1 VGALI
6 TEKMLRK
13 LETPTRGSRIL
24 YDRELRGFGVR
35 ITAGGAV
42 AFVLNYRIHGRER
55 RFTIGRR
62 PEMTAEMAREE
73 AVRLRQRIREGGD
86 PLTEKEH
93 ARGVPTVADLAQD
106 YLRRHAEPFKAAL
119 SLRDD
124 RRILNA
130 IVLPR
135 LGRFQVSGVTRAD
148 VEKLHRELAGTPVQA
163 NRTLSLLSKMF
174 NLAIRWE
181 WTRDNP
187 ARGIEKFHESPRQRY
202 LRDDELPGFF
212 HALAATETDPD
223 LRDYLLMRLL
233 TGVRQKNIFEMRWAD
248 LDLQHAR
255 WRIGETK
262 NKDPLLVPLS
272 PPIVRILAGRP
283 RTGEW
288 VFPGHNSGTH
298 MTTMNRAWRTLR
310 RRAGIPDVQ
319 LRDLRRTLAT
329 HALAGGA
336 SMAVI
341 AKGLGHRST
350 TVTAGVYALVGET
363 AVRAAFEETGQRLL
377 AAGNG
382 ETADAEAKKGR
393 GRKAK
398 G

>member
-1 VGALI
+1 MGALI
-6 TEKMLRK
+6 TEKLLKK
-13 LETPTRGSRIL
+13 LQPPPRGSRIV

-35 ITAGGAV
+35 ITAAGAV
-42 AFVLNYRIHGRER
+42 AFILNYRVHGRER
-55 RFTIGRR
+55 RFTIGHRG
-62 PEMTAEMAREE
+62 EMSAEMAREE
-73 AVRLRQRIREGGD
+73 ALRLRQRIREGGD

-93 ARGVPTVADLAQD
+93 ARGVPSMSDLGAE
-106 YLRRHAEPFKAAL
+106 YLRRHAEPKKAAL

-187 ARGIEKFHESPRQRY
+187 VRGIEKFHESPRQRY

-212 HALAATETDPD
+212 RALAATETDPD

-233 TGVRQKNIFEMRWAD
+233 TGVRQRNIFEMRWAD
-248 LDLQHAR
+248 LDLEHGR

-272 PPIVRILAGRP
+272 ASIVRILAGRP
-283 RTGEW
+283 RASEW
-288 VFPGHNSGTH
+288 VFAGQNSGTH
-298 MTTMNRAWRTLR
+298 VTTMNRAWRTFR

-377 AAGNG
+377 AAGNEG
-382 ETADAEAKKGR
+382 NADGQTKS
-393 GRKAK
+393 
-398 G
+398 